1 MGAHADSIALVQVA
15 AQAASDKLA
24 EDIVAL
30 DVAERMG
37 VTDAFL
43 IVSGGSEPQVNAIA
57 DEVQAMVLGKFDLR
71 PVRREGFGLGRWV
84 LLDYGDVVVHIQRR
98 LQDGVQGLV
107 LEVQIRV
114 QVLYLGEPG
123 GGLRPGLGSPA
134 TGSPRLAAGCRR
146 RAAAVP
152 RQ

>member
-71 PVRREGFGLGRWV
+71 RVRREGFGLGRWV
-84 LLDYGDVVVHIQRR
+84 LLDYGDVVVHIQHQEDRVFYALDR
-98 LQDGVQGLV
+98 LWSDCPIIEITAEAKL
-107 LEVQIRV
+107 
-114 QVLYLGEPG
+114 
-123 GGLRPGLGSPA
+123 S
-134 TGSPRLAAGCRR
+134 
-146 RAAAVP
+146 
-152 RQ
+152 

>member
-84 LLDYGDVVVHIQRR
+84 LLDYGDVVVHIQHQEDRVFYALDR
-98 LQDGVQGLV
+98 LWSDCPII
-107 LEVQIRV
+107 EITA
-114 QVLYLGEPG
+114 E
-123 GGLRPGLGSPA
+123 A
-134 TGSPRLAAGCRR
+134 K
-146 RAAAVP
+146 
-152 RQ
+152 

>member
-1 MGAHADSIALVQVA
+1 VA

-57 DEVQAMVLGKFDLR
+57 DEVQAMVLSKFDLR

-84 LLDYGDVVVHIQRR
+84 LLDYGDVVVHIQHQEDRVFYALDR
-98 LQDGVQGLV
+98 LWSDCPVI
-107 LEVQIRV
+107 EITA
-114 QVLYLGEPG
+114 E
-123 GGLRPGLGSPA
+123 A
-134 TGSPRLAAGCRR
+134 K
-146 RAAAVP
+146 
-152 RQ
+152 

>member
-57 DEVQAMVLGKFDLR
+57 DEVQAMVLSKFDLR

-84 LLDYGDVVVHIQRR
+84 LLDYGDVVVHIQHQEDRVFYALDR
-98 LQDGVQGLV
+98 LWSDCPVI
-107 LEVQIRV
+107 EITA
-114 QVLYLGEPG
+114 E
-123 GGLRPGLGSPA
+123 A
-134 TGSPRLAAGCRR
+134 K
-146 RAAAVP
+146 
-152 RQ
+152 

>member
-84 LLDYGDVVVHIQRR
+84 LLDYGDVVVHIQHQEDRVFYALDR
-98 LQDGVQGLV
+98 LWSDCPIIEITA
-107 LEVQIRV
+107 EVK
-114 QVLYLGEPG
+114 
-123 GGLRPGLGSPA
+123 
-134 TGSPRLAAGCRR
+134 
-146 RAAAVP
+146 
-152 RQ
+152 

>member
-84 LLDYGDVVVHIQRR
+84 LLDYGDVVVHIQHQEDRVFYALDR
-98 LQDGVQGLV
+98 LWSDCPVI
-107 LEVQIRV
+107 EI
-114 QVLYLGEPG
+114 
-123 GGLRPGLGSPA
+123 
-134 TGSPRLAAGCRR
+134 AAE
-146 RAAAVP
+146 AK
-152 RQ
+152 